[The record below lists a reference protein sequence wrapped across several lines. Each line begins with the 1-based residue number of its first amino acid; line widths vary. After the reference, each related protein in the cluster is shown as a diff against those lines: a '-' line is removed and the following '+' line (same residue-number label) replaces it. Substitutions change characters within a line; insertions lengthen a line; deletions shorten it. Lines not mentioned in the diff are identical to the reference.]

1 MDIIYYKNY
10 SNLFVTPYNGVMGKA
25 NAVLRHSGCSANIVE
40 LYILSKVNNFDLE
53 KASSQ
58 FKYEFTQYMNN
69 NKMMTDYLNV
79 LDGEIILSNIS
90 INVIIDKYYK
100 KFEDDIKANIIS
112 RTENLFSLNNWDY
125 EQNLRDVDII
135 KALSDLQQP
144 RRYDIYFT
152 TSDPDNSGKIVRAR
166 YFEIIRP
173 ETISVSFTYE

>member
-1 MDIIYYKNY
+1 
-10 SNLFVTPYNGVMGKA
+10 
-25 NAVLRHSGCSANIVE
+25 
-40 LYILSKVNNFDLE
+40 
-53 KASSQ
+53 
-58 FKYEFTQYMNN
+58 MNN

-100 KFEDDIKANIIS
+100 KFEDDIKANIVS